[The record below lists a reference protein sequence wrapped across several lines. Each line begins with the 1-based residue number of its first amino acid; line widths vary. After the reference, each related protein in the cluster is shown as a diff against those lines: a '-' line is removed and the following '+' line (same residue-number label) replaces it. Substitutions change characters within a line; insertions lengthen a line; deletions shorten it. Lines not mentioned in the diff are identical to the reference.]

1 MNTNP
6 TRHEVEV
13 DRQLAEIWTR
23 ENAAYAKLASAKL
36 SIAYKLGIRPHY
48 VTKTRREVSETIDQL
63 LEMAAAKLA
72 NASATGW
79 DADETQRAVDRW
91 HAIKAE
97 IAAARAEAQPLEA
110 EFNAKPW
117 SRFFLVTNANGH
129 IHSSM
134 SCSTCNPRT
143 QFGWLPELSGLT
155 EKDAV
160 DAHGPRLCTVCYP
173 TAPVEW
179 TAGTQADDSCPGSG
193 TYDHENFRRTSYT
206 GSGRATCTHCHQPV
220 GITTSGKIRKHAK
233 ETT

>member
-1 MNTNP
+1 MNTE
-6 TRHEVEV
+6 RHEVEV

-23 ENAAYAKLASAKL
+23 LNAAYSKLDGAKL
-36 SIAYKLGIRPHY
+36 SIASKVGIRPHY
-48 VTKTRREVSETIDQL
+48 ATRTRREVNETIEQL
-63 LEMAAAKLA
+63 LELATAKIA
-72 NASATGW
+72 NPASAAW
-79 DADETQRAVDRW
+79 DVRETERAVDYYTSL
-91 HAIKAE
+91 KTE
-97 IAAARAEAQPLEA
+97 ITAARIQAEPLEA
-110 EFNAKPW
+110 EYDAKRW

-143 QFGWLPELSGLT
+143 QFAWLPELSGLT

-173 TAPVEW
+173 SAPVEW
-179 TAGTQADDSCPGSG
+179 TVGTQVADDSCPGSG

-206 GSGRATCTHCHQPV
+206 GSGRATCTHCKQQV

-233 ETT
+233 EAS